1 MKKVWVF
8 GSLLLTM
15 GMAAMMGGCNKNDFV
30 VIPRPADTSTA
41 KQAISLF
48 LSGGY
53 GSYDSVLINIKS
65 VSVLMDTCDKGA
77 TLGGYYTPADS
88 TCSQWIALATQSG
101 QYNIGNA
108 LDTLLASGTGLP
120 PGKVKIIKLVLGNNN
135 YFVKNGTTYPLQLF
149 SGDTAAATISLRGNE
164 FDTSMGAHN
173 LRLWVD
179 FNTTQSIV
187 TYKNAFYFSPFLGY
201 FVELATGNISG
212 TILPPASN
220 PIISIYN
227 ATDTAYTT
235 TNNSGFFSAKGL
247 APGSYSM
254 FINAANGYS
263 DTTIANIV
271 VRAGYVDQL
280 GTITLH
286 K

>member
-8 GSLLLTM
+8 GSLFLTM
-15 GMAAMMGGCNKNDFV
+15 GIAALMGGCNKNDFIV
-30 VIPRPADTSTA
+30 TPRVADTSTA

-48 LSGGY
+48 LSGAS
-53 GSYDSVLINIKS
+53 GSYDSVVVNIKS
-65 VSVLMDTCDKGA
+65 VKVLMDTCDKGA
-77 TLGGYYTPADS
+77 TLGGYYSNADS
-88 TCSQWIALATQSG
+88 TCSQWIALNTQSG
-101 QYNIGNA
+101 QYNIGNP
-108 LDTLLASGTGLP
+108 LDTLLASGSGLP
-120 PGKVKIIKLVLGNNN
+120 PGKVKIITIVLGNNN

-149 SGDTAAATISLRGNE
+149 SGDSATASISLRGNE

-179 FNTTQSIV
+179 FNTTKSIV
-187 TYKNAFYFSPFLGY
+187 TNKNAFYFNPVLGY
-201 FVELATGNISG
+201 FVEATTGNISG

-227 ATDTAYTT
+227 ASDTAYTT

-263 DTTIANIV
+263 DTTITNV
-271 VRAGYVDQL
+271 VIRAGYIDQI
-280 GTITLH
+280 GSITLH